1 MKMTRFNPL
10 HQDKTYTIDKALSPR
25 VRFPL
30 GGLAGWMVLFAIGG
44 MFVYRLSQTGGR
56 SHEMACVAAIM
67 VSILAAALGVVP
79 VYKFWGREM
88 IWVVAAILLAG
99 TIRLLIGL
107 SGVVIIIFFTA
118 IDRISFVG
126 YLTLF
131 YTFFLLLDTWL
142 ALLMPRSAAVNTKD
156 QESAVHGNVWDI
168 IVRSQSTR
176 RSGQ

>member
-1 MKMTRFNPL
+1 
-10 HQDKTYTIDKALSPR
+10 
-25 VRFPL
+25 
-30 GGLAGWMVLFAIGG
+30 
-44 MFVYRLSQTGGR
+44 
-56 SHEMACVAAIM
+56 MACVAAIM